1 MPHESCRI
9 SNSELLHPL
18 PVADRELSCLIQRGP
33 RQGGERLCAG
43 TFLTVKENTQG
54 CKSSYDLRLIL
65 RDCMVVKSRSQ
76 DVAIFALR
84 RVMDAIRQYVVMA
97 DASESTVLP
106 E

>member
-1 MPHESCRI
+1 
-9 SNSELLHPL
+9 
-18 PVADRELSCLIQRGP
+18 
-33 RQGGERLCAG
+33 
-43 TFLTVKENTQG
+43 
-54 CKSSYDLRLIL
+54 
-65 RDCMVVKSRSQ
+65 MVIKSRNQ